1 MSLLND
7 IDHCFKT
14 ALKNQDRLKLS
25 TLRLLKT
32 ALKNREIQER
42 RTLTEAEVV
51 GVITSQVKQ
60 RRDSIE
66 EFKHAGRNDLAQQEE
81 EELTIPPLFF
91 APAIIDGRNRAGIK
105 ADYFGNTSRWSRR
118 FRPLNE
124 SGHVQNGR
132 PGRWQNDKF
141 ASEGIIVRG
150 IVILQ
155 RG

>member
-81 EELTIPPLFF
+81 EELKFLLSFLPQQLSTEEIGRELKQIISEIQAVGPGDLGRLMKAAMSKMAGRADGKTINLL
-91 APAIIDGRNRAGIK
+91 AK
-105 ADYFGNTSRWSRR
+105 E
-118 FRPLNE
+118 LL
-124 SGHVQNGR
+124 SG
-132 PGRWQNDKF
+132 
-141 ASEGIIVRG
+141 E
-150 IVILQ
+150 
-155 RG
+155 